1 MKNLPRIIL
10 ESFRQAWQSLTSNK
24 LRSFLSLLG
33 ITIGIFCIIGVLS
46 AVDSLKDNITA
57 SFDTLGQDV
66 IYVNRFSWTEDPG
79 NNYWKWM
86 KNPQPSFKDFQAIQT
101 KVKNVNLVSYY
112 VNLGQKIVKFK
123 SNSVEGGL
131 LQGFTEH
138 GSELNGFSY
147 AKGRYFSANEMRTTA
162 HKVVLGHAIAEEL
175 FGSIPPIG
183 KKIKVGHLKLE
194 VIGVLEKVG
203 ESLVNFFNWD
213 EAILISFEL
222 ANKYA
227 NLKEGHKR
235 GGMINMK
242 GKEDV
247 AMEDIVGEVRSVLRT
262 RHRLKPKEADDFALN
277 EVSILKNGL
286 DQVFKVLNIAGSFI
300 GVFAL
305 LVGMFSVA
313 NIMFVSVKERTSLIG
328 VKKALGAKKYV
339 ILLEFLIESILLCL
353 IGGLTGLLLVGTS
366 LYGISVAIDFEL
378 YLGTENV
385 LIGVGVS
392 ILTGIL
398 AGFIPAYQAAKMNP
412 VVAMRN

>member
-10 ESFRQAWQSLTSNK
+10 ESFRQAYQSLISNK

-79 NNYWKWM
+79 TNYWKWM
-86 KNPQPSFKDFQAIQT
+86 KNPQPSYKDFKAIQT
-101 KVKNVNLVSYY
+101 KVKNVNLVGYY

-123 SNSVEGGL
+123 SNSVDGGL
-131 LQGFTEH
+131 LQGLTEH

-162 HKVVLGHAIAEEL
+162 HKVVLGHTIAEEL
-175 FGSIPPIG
+175 FRAIPPIG

-194 VIGVLEKVG
+194 VIGILEKVG
-203 ESLVNFFNWD
+203 ESLVNLFNWD

-235 GGMINMK
+235 GAFINIK
-242 GKEDV
+242 GKETV
-247 AMEDIVGEVRSVLRT
+247 AIEDITAEIRSVLRA
-262 RHRLKPKEADDFALN
+262 RHRLSPKEADDFALN

-353 IGGLTGLLLVGTS
+353 IGGLAGLLLVGLS

-378 YLGTENV
+378 YLGMENI
-385 LIGVGVS
+385 LIGLCVS
-392 ILTGIL
+392 ILTGVL